1 VSRGRHP
8 GRTRAAT
15 PAYLRPG
22 PVFLFL
28 VGGTLGTAVRA
39 AVEGAVPYVE
49 GEMPWATFGINV
61 SGALLLGLLVEAVAL
76 HRARRRTAHR
86 LRLLLGTGVLGGYTT
101 YSTFVLET
109 VLLGTGER
117 LFLALIYDAATLVAG
132 FLAAL
137 VAMTAYRGWR
147 IGREAAERGA
157 RA

>member
-1 VSRGRHP
+1 VSRSRQP
-8 GRTRAAT
+8 GRAGVT

-22 PVFLFL
+22 PVTLVL

-39 AVEGAVPYVE
+39 AVDGAIPHVE
-49 GEMPWATFGINV
+49 NGMPWATFGINV

-76 HRARRRTAHR
+76 HRARRRTAQR

-117 LFLALIYDAATLVAG
+117 LPLALLYDGATLVAG

-137 VAMTAYRGWR
+137 VAMTAYRRWR